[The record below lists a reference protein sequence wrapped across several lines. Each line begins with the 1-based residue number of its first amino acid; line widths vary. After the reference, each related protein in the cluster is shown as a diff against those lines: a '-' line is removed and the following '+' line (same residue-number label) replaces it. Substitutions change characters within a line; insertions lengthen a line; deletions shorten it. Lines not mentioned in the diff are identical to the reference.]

1 MAKNPNFMNAKDTQL
16 VPDYQKE
23 EACKINVNMRC
34 QTIDITKK
42 RGTVMF
48 VGKVAGLGAGYWI
61 GIKLDSKEGNSK
73 GTVDGI

>member
-1 MAKNPNFMNAKDTQL
+1 
-16 VPDYQKE
+16 
-23 EACKINVNMRC
+23 
-34 QTIDITKK
+34 
-42 RGTVMF
+42 MF